1 MMRKV
6 FFLLLM
12 ISVGLAAEGKDVNV
26 RAYGAKPDGKT
37 KVTEALR
44 RAIDDV
50 HNSGGGK
57 VILSGGVFLTAPIEI
72 KSGVE
77 LRIEA
82 DAVLLGSPD
91 LEDYKDR
98 PDGHTVAANL
108 PRLRNAA
115 LIYAEEATDIAIT
128 GRGTIDA
135 NGKHF
140 VREKTA
146 SDETAWGYVRTVPNN
161 ESVPRVVFFSGC
173 RDVTVTDVTM
183 TGQPAGWSYWIHD
196 CDLVH
201 FDRCKIL
208 ADVEYPNNDG
218 IHINSSRDV
227 TVSNCV
233 IETGDDAIIVRAN
246 NRSLRENKVCER
258 VTVSNCSIHSWANG
272 IRVGWVNDGVIRD
285 CVFSNIVMTDTNNGI
300 TIQLPGKT
308 ESDYGREATLIEN
321 LCFSNIVM
329 DRMYAH
335 PVMATIS
342 EDEFTKVE
350 AVRNIR
356 FQGIRCRG
364 LQFPFVKGTK
374 DHPFVDFTFSDCS
387 FEKVS
392 DDDLPGYKEHGS
404 SRWDRH
410 ADETFIH
417 TKNLVFNNTSFTTY

>member
-1 MMRKV
+1 MMRKG

-115 LIYAEEATDIAIT
+115 LIYAEEASNIAIT

-246 NRSLRENKVCER
+246 NASRS
-258 VTVSNCSIHSWANG
+258 
-272 IRVGWVNDGVIRD
+272 
-285 CVFSNIVMTDTNNGI
+285 
-300 TIQLPGKT
+300 P
-308 ESDYGREATLIEN
+308 
-321 LCFSNIVM
+321 
-329 DRMYAH
+329 
-335 PVMATIS
+335 
-342 EDEFTKVE
+342 
-350 AVRNIR
+350 
-356 FQGIRCRG
+356 
-364 LQFPFVKGTK
+364 
-374 DHPFVDFTFSDCS
+374 
-387 FEKVS
+387 
-392 DDDLPGYKEHGS
+392 
-404 SRWDRH
+404 
-410 ADETFIH
+410 
-417 TKNLVFNNTSFTTY
+417 